1 MMNGREKTPEKPIS
15 VVMNDF
21 KNALYSICQNSAL
34 PAYLM
39 EPIVK
44 NLHNDVLLVAK
55 RIIENEKMQYEEEAK
70 ASRKDV
76 EN

>member
-1 MMNGREKTPEKPIS
+1 MMNGRAKTPEKPIS
-15 VVMNDF
+15 VVMDDF
-21 KNALYSICQNSAL
+21 KNALYSMCQNSAL

-44 NLHNDVLLVAK
+44 NLHDDVLLVAK
-55 RIIENEKMQYEEEAK
+55 RIIENEKMQYEEEK

>member
-1 MMNGREKTPEKPIS
+1 MMNGREKIPEKPIS
-15 VVMNDF
+15 VVMDDF

-44 NLHNDVLLVAK
+44 NLHDDVSLVAK
-55 RIIENEKMQYEEEAK
+55 RIIEAEKAQYEEDVK
-70 ASRKDV
+70 SRKDV
-76 EN
+76 KN

>member
-15 VVMNDF
+15 VVMDDF

-34 PAYLM
+34 PAYIM

-44 NLHNDVLLVAK
+44 NLHDDVLLVAK
-55 RIIENEKMQYEEEAK
+55 RIIENEKMQYEEEK

>member
-1 MMNGREKTPEKPIS
+1 MNGREKTPEKPIS
-15 VVMNDF
+15 VVMDDF

-44 NLHNDVLLVAK
+44 NLHDDVSLVAK
-55 RIIENEKMQYEEEAK
+55 RIIEAEKAQYEEDVK
-70 ASRKDV
+70 SRKDV
-76 EN
+76 EK

>member
-1 MMNGREKTPEKPIS
+1 MTGREKTPEKPIS
-15 VVMNDF
+15 VVMDDF
-21 KNALYSICQNSAL
+21 KNALYSMCQNSAL

-44 NLHNDVLLVAK
+44 NLHDDVLLVAK
-55 RIIENEKMQYEEEAK
+55 RIIENEKMQYEEEK

>member
-1 MMNGREKTPEKPIS
+1 MSGKEMTPKKPIS
-15 VVMNDF
+15 VVMEDF
-21 KNALYSICQNSAL
+21 KNSLYSICQNSAL
-34 PAYLM
+34 PAYIM

-44 NLHNDVLLVAK
+44 NLHDDVLLVAK
-55 RIIENEKMQYEEEAK
+55 RIIENEKVQYEEEMK

>member
-1 MMNGREKTPEKPIS
+1 MMNGREKTPKKPIS
-15 VVMNDF
+15 VGMEDF
-21 KNALYSICQNSAL
+21 KNALYSMCQNSEL
-34 PAYLM
+34 PAYLI

-44 NLHNDVLLVAK
+44 NLHDDVLLVAK
-55 RIIENEKMQYEEEAK
+55 RIIENEKMQYEEEMK

>member
-15 VVMNDF
+15 VVMDDF
-21 KNALYSICQNSAL
+21 KNALYSMCQNSAL

-44 NLHNDVLLVAK
+44 NLHDDVLLLAK
-55 RIIENEKMQYEEEAK
+55 RIIENEKMQYEEEK

>member
-1 MMNGREKTPEKPIS
+1 MNGREKIPEKPIS
-15 VVMNDF
+15 VVMDDF

-44 NLHNDVLLVAK
+44 NLHDDVSLVAK
-55 RIIENEKMQYEEEAK
+55 RIIEAEKAQYEEDVK
-70 ASRKDV
+70 SRKDV
-76 EN
+76 KN